1 MTQDLAW
8 FVGSSF
14 GGVDDQTERFL
25 RDGIWEIS
33 NPTPEDS
40 RKVRS
45 MLPGQRIAM
54 KATFA
59 QKNGLP
65 FDNRGNKASVMR
77 LKARGTI
84 TSNPDDGERVTVAW
98 DTDFKPRDWYFY
110 TYRRTIWEVRAGD
123 PMADALIA
131 FAFNDQPQDYELF
144 LQNPFWAKRFG
155 STAPSD
161 GPRVWIE
168 KSLVAG
174 RTDREEGQHAVG
186 RALWSPQRSKDGRS
200 IYANMLKVRRG
211 DIVFHLT
218 DNDAISHVS
227 TVAENAD
234 ESFVGLP
241 DTDWAGQPA
250 YRIALK
256 DCITLSP
263 ALLRDFFLKTE
274 PFASQLKELVESG
287 ARGLFY
293 NSRLELNQGA
303 YLTEVTPS
311 LMAILNRAYQAFAGK
326 TLPYAELDASTPMSE
341 KADEPEAAST
351 TDDYDLEEA
360 LEELF
365 FETDLTRDILLLWQ
379 AKKNIILQGPPG
391 GGKSF
396 AARRLA
402 YALMGKKDPSRVGFV
417 QFHQSYSYEDFVEGF
432 KPTVT
437 GFELKPGKFVQF
449 CRMAESDPK
458 RNYVFIIDEINRG
471 NLSKILG
478 ELMLLIE
485 SDKRSE
491 DWSLQLASGTAP
503 FYVPANV
510 YIMGLMNTADRSL
523 AVVDY
528 ALRRRFA
535 FVDIQPALH
544 SRKFR
549 EQLTGNEVS
558 SSTVDYIVARIG
570 SLNAEINGDLANLG
584 PGFAIGHSFFCD
596 GPREAENERQ
606 WYERI
611 IRTEVAPLLREYWF
625 DAPSKAD
632 NWTKQLLTPL

>member
-1 MTQDLAW
+1 VTQDLAW

-14 GGVDDQTERFL
+14 GGVEDQTERFL

-33 NPTPEDS
+33 NPSPEDS

-54 KATFA
+54 KATLTR
-59 QKNGLP
+59 KNGLP
-65 FDNRGNKASVMR
+65 FDNRGNTVSVMR

-84 TSNPDDGERVTVAW
+84 TSNPGDGELVTVAW
-98 DTDFKPRDWYFY
+98 DTSFKPREWYFN
-110 TYRRTIWEVRAGD
+110 TYRRTIWEVSSGE

-131 FAFNDQPQDYELF
+131 FAFNDKPQDFDLF
-144 LQNPFWAKRFG
+144 LKNPFWAKRFG
-155 STAPSD
+155 PAAQPD
-161 GPRVWIE
+161 GPRIWVE
-168 KSLVAG
+168 KTLVAG
-174 RTDREEGQHAVG
+174 RPDREAGEDALG

-200 IYANMLKVRRG
+200 IYGNMLQVRPG

-218 DNDAISHVS
+218 DNDSISHVS
-227 TVAENAD
+227 IAAEKAD
-234 ESFVGLP
+234 ETFTGLP
-241 DTDWAGQPA
+241 DTDWSNQPA

-256 DCITLSP
+256 DCAALSP
-263 ALLRDFFLKTE
+263 PLPRDAFLKTE
-274 PFASQLKELVESG
+274 PFAGQLKELVDSG

-293 NSRLELNQGA
+293 NARLELNQGA
-303 YLTEVTPS
+303 YLTEATPS
-311 LMAILNRAYQAFAGK
+311 LMAILNRAYHAFAGK
-326 TLPYAELDASTPMSE
+326 TLPFMELDASIPVTALAETEDPT
-341 KADEPEAAST
+341 T

-365 FETDLTRDILLLWQ
+365 FEPEVTREILLLWQ
-379 AKKNIILQGPPG
+379 AKKNVILQGPPG
-391 GGKSF
+391 VGKSF

-402 YALMGKKDPSRVGFV
+402 YALMGKKDPARVGFV

-432 KPTVT
+432 RPTVT

-449 CRMAESDPK
+449 CRMAEADPK
-458 RNYVFIIDEINRG
+458 RPYVFIIDEINRG
-471 NLSKILG
+471 NMSKILG

-485 SDKRSE
+485 ADKRSE
-491 DWSLQLASGTAP
+491 DWSLPLASGSAP

-510 YIMGLMNTADRSL
+510 YILGLMNTADRSL

-535 FVDIQPALH
+535 FIDVQPALT

-549 EQLTGNEVS
+549 DQMMAAGVS
-558 SSTVDYIVARIG
+558 SPTIDFIVARIG
-570 SLNAEINGDLANLG
+570 SLNAEIIGDRANLG

-596 GPREAENERQ
+596 GPRDAENERQ

-611 IRTEVAPLLREYWF
+611 IRTEIAPLLREYWF

-632 NWTKQLLTPL
+632 NWTKQLLSGP